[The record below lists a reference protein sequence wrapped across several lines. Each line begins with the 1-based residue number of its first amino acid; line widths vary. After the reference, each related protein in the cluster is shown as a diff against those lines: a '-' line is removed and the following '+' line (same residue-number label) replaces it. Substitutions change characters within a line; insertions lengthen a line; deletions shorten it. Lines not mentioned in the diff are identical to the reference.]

1 MRIYK
6 KSSDRYQYVLPYYNY
21 NKIFSENIFY
31 GSLNVSSTGN
41 NNLIDTNVLQ
51 STVTN
56 DLNYVSNDFILNI
69 GLKIIL
75 KLM

>member
-6 KSSDRYQYVLPYYNY
+6 KNSDRYQYVLPYYNY
-21 NKIFSENIFY
+21 NKIFTENIFY

-51 STVTN
+51 STLPMT
-56 DLNYVSNDFILNI
+56 
-69 GLKIIL
+69 
-75 KLM
+75 